1 MKTFLLLVLISS
13 ILSSC
18 ANVDQIDRGLLSS
31 KIMQVDPTP
40 EERSFLHETH
50 AYREGSVGVSGQ
62 SVGGGCG
69 CN

>member
-1 MKTFLLLVLISS
+1 MNRTILYLLALLTF
-13 ILSSC
+13 SC
-18 ANVDQIDRGLLSS
+18 ANVPQIDRGLLSS
-31 KIMQVDPTP
+31 KIMKVDPKSK
-40 EERSFLHETH
+40 ERSFLHEVH

>member
-1 MKTFLLLVLISS
+1 MKGIFVIFLLGVI
-13 ILSSC
+13 SSC
-18 ANVDQIDRGLLSS
+18 ANVAQIDRGLLSS

-40 EERSFLHETH
+40 EERAFLHETH